1 MLADSLVTDPI
12 EESDID
18 ERPVKRSRVGREP
31 FSASKRSRSGVRAR
45 MLKNMCMKPTCRR
58 GKVFNRYTTE
68 AVRRRVMRHA
78 TRTIDTGSQV
88 HLIRYQ
94 SGPLL
99 EPGQSKAGDPK
110 SDYNN
115 EKRTR
120 AQGQTEEI

>member
-1 MLADSLVTDPI
+1 MLADLLDTEAI
-12 EESDID
+12 EESDRD

-31 FSASKRSRSGVRAR
+31 FSASKRSRSGVKAN
-45 MLKNMCMKPTCRR
+45 MLTIMWMKPTCRR

-68 AVRRRVMRHA
+68 AVRQAA
-78 TRTIDTGSQV
+78 TRHTRTVDTGSQI

-120 AQGQTEEI
+120 AQGQAEEM